1 MRAMPLRRLRRR
13 FASGASRRACLVATG
28 LLAVAVAVTLPT
40 WSAPL
45 RTQRESRGVVVMK
58 QPAVRHA
65 ALRAGQPLP
74 VPTTAFGEPLPGL
87 TTAQRN
93 DFSVGLGR
101 FLNAESPQ
109 SGLGPIFNNNS
120 CISCHGQPAPGGGSP
135 VRVTRFGQLTGTTF
149 DPLEALGGS
158 LQQVR
163 AIDPQ
168 ALEVVPAQANVVAQR
183 LSTPLFGLGLIEAI
197 PDETI
202 LANAERQ
209 KALGLNGVPALVNDV
224 AAGRVRV
231 GRFGWKAQQATL
243 LAFSADAFVNEMGIT
258 NRLFPA
264 ENAPNGNAAL
274 LARFDRIADPE
285 DRPDPVTGKA
295 DIDVV
300 AEFMRYLAAPP
311 SVQFTPT
318 ALQGRQTFEQ
328 IGCGGCHMAQMTTG
342 PSDIAALN
350 FKALYLYSDLLLHDM
365 GSLGDG
371 IVQGTAGP
379 RDMRTAPLWGLRARA
394 PYLHDGRAG
403 SVDRAIQLHDGE
415 AVPARNAYQAL
426 TATQR
431 QQLLEFL
438 GSI

>member
-1 MRAMPLRRLRRR
+1 MRPVSLHRLRRR
-13 FASGASRRACLVATG
+13 VATGASRLACLVATG
-28 LLAVAVAVTLPT
+28 LLSAAVAAALPT

-58 QPAVRHA
+58 LPAVRHA
-65 ALRAGQPLP
+65 AVRAGQPLP

-87 TTAQRN
+87 TAAQRN

-101 FLNAESPQ
+101 FSVIETLQ
-109 SGLGPIFNNNS
+109 SGLGPIFNAS
-120 CISCHGQPAPGGGSP
+120 ACVGCHGQPAPGGGSV
-135 VRVTRFGQLTGTTF
+135 VRVTRFGRVDGTTF

-183 LSTPLFGLGLIEAI
+183 LSTPLYGLGLIEAI
-197 PDETI
+197 PDATI

-209 KALGLNGVPALVNDV
+209 KSLGLDGVPSLVTDAATGAL
-224 AAGRVRV
+224 RV

-243 LAFSADAFVNEMGIT
+243 LSFSADAYVNEMGIT
-258 NRLFPA
+258 NRLFPT

-274 LARFDRIADPE
+274 LARFDRVADPE
-285 DRPDPVTGKA
+285 DRADPVTGKA

-311 SVQFTPT
+311 SVQLTQT

-350 FKALYLYSDLLLHDM
+350 FKAVFLYSDLLLHDM

-371 IVQGTAGP
+371 IAQGTAGT
-379 RDMRTAPLWGLRARA
+379 RDMRTAPLWGLRART

-403 SVDRAIQLHDGE
+403 TVERAIVLHDGE
-415 AVPARNAYQAL
+415 ALPSRNAFQAL

-438 GSI
+438 GAI